1 MNHLGTA
8 MKNNVVK
15 DKIKFLFAS
24 VLTLIVSVLFL
35 GGMSHV
41 KAAPAINTCDVPE
54 MFQTQNGKFK
64 TTAYVPY
71 GENVNFSGWVVR
83 KGGRYESYSYSVE
96 GFSVGGSMKGFYR
109 EDVYKA
115 LNGAYNCSSCGYNFS
130 FSSKKLPKGYGHKIN
145 IYGTYNNGKSKEL
158 IGEITLNLVTKKK
171 GIVKVGSANSN
182 ENRQIKGGNP
192 GDQDGWEVRVMD
204 LNDFDKW
211 SGTWT
216 VIRPTNLSK
225 GKTLAQV
232 MYNACNNP
240 CIGYSQDGTNG
251 TTEGN
256 KKSRYGV
263 NYFGTRTSIC
273 VNCDCSSLV
282 RQCITETY
290 STDIGSITTSS
301 IRPLDRNSNVITKK
315 LGAEFSVYQLGG
327 PVIKDKTELREG
339 DILVFY
345 GKKSTGAKDSGHAVI
360 VTSVQ

>member
-54 MFQTQNGKFK
+54 IFRTLNGKFK

-109 EDVYKA
+109 EDVYKE
-115 LNGAYNCSSCGYNFS
+115 LNGAYNCSSCGYSFS
-130 FSSKKLPKGYGHKIN
+130 FTSKKLPKGYGHKIK

-158 IGEITLNLVTKKK
+158 IGEITLNLVTKNK
-171 GIVKVGSANSN
+171 GTVMVGSANSD
-182 ENRQIKGGNP
+182 ENQNIKGGAP
-192 GDQDGWEVRVMD
+192 GDTEDKEVCVLKFSEFKD
-204 LNDFDKW
+204 WK
-211 SGTWT
+211 GTWT
-216 VIRPTNLSK
+216 VIRPTNLSR
-225 GKTLAQV
+225 GKELAQK
-232 MYNACNNP
+232 MQRACDNP
-240 CIGYSQDGTNG
+240 HIGYAQD
-251 TTEGN
+251 
-256 KKSRYGV
+256 
-263 NYFGTRTSIC
+263 TRGGIINAGIATKNN

-282 RQCITETY
+282 RQCIKETY
-290 STDIGSITTSS
+290 TDPGNFYTKD
-301 IRPLDRNSNVITKK
+301 IRFLDRNSNVITQK

-327 PVIKDKTELREG
+327 PVIKDETELRVG

-345 GKKSTGAKDSGHAVI
+345 GKKSTGAKDSGHVVI
-360 VTSVQ
+360 VTSIE